1 MNQPL
6 AGVTEAS
13 RQSNSQLAGQRK
25 VGSTFLLPPY
35 PTSAPQTTALTLSC
49 LSVSADMV
57 TEHDRLVPPLIKC

>member
-25 VGSTFLLPPY
+25 AGSTFLLPPY
-35 PTSAPQTTALTLSC
+35 PTSTPHTPTLTLSC